1 MKNGEMQRAPRRDV
15 SVVSWRD
22 KECPLLAGSFSG
34 LPASFS
40 QDGGQRYRS
49 FGSADRR
56 RGGSAIGRRTAQ
68 NLGAVRDS
76 SDWWGPGRFIANLRA
91 TRTRSLKT

>member
-15 SVVSWRD
+15 SAVSWRD
-22 KECPLLAGSFSG
+22 KECPLPVGCSSD
-34 LPASFS
+34 LPASAW

-56 RGGSAIGRRTAQ
+56 DGSAIRRRTGQ
-68 NLGAVRDS
+68 NLGAV
-76 SDWWGPGRFIANLRA
+76 
-91 TRTRSLKT
+91 